1 MKMNL
6 IRTLRLLCLLM
17 VASFAHAQ
25 GNLEINTPVVT
36 QLKAAMQT
44 RHTQLA
50 PLLTSGALGL
60 AQDGTVQMHDA
71 NAVPLA
77 QRQAAQSLVAAEN
90 ADRIALYR
98 EIARANGKPEWEQE
112 IRTTFAQR
120 WIEKAPAGWWVQ
132 DTRGNWTRK

>member
-1 MKMNL
+1 MKTTL
-6 IRTLRLLCLLM
+6 IRCLHLLCLLM

-25 GNLEINTPVVT
+25 SNLEINTPVVA
-36 QLKAAMQT
+36 QLKASMQA

-50 PLLTSGALGL
+50 PLLASGALGL

-77 QRQAAQSLVAAEN
+77 QRQAAQGLIAAEN
-90 ADRIALYR
+90 ADRIALYH

-112 IRTTFAQR
+112 IRTTFSQR

>member
-1 MKMNL
+1 MKTTLINL
-6 IRTLRLLCLLM
+6 LRVLCLLM
-17 VASFAHAQ
+17 AANFAHAQ
-25 GNLEINTPVVT
+25 SNLEINTPVVA
-36 QLKAAMQT
+36 QLKAAMQA

-50 PLLTSGALGL
+50 PLLASGALGL
-60 AQDGTVQMHDA
+60 ANDGTVQMHDA

-77 QRQAAQSLVAAEN
+77 QRQAAQGLVAAEN

-120 WIEKAPAGWWVQ
+120 WIEKAPPGWWVQ
-132 DTRGNWTRK
+132 DTRGNWMKK